1 MKDYA
6 FHKED
11 TDMTVK
17 QFNGKCDELVK
28 MEKEI
33 RVLETELED
42 KSNSIE
48 LLSAILD
55 KLISL
60 RILSLTLTETLVN
73 DINGRKSSLEKVAN
87 ILTKR

>member
-1 MKDYA
+1 
-6 FHKED
+6 
-11 TDMTVK
+11 MTVK
-17 QFNGKCDELVK
+17 QFNEKCDELVK

-33 RVLETELED
+33 RVLETELEG

-60 RILSLTLTETLVN
+60 RILSLTLTETLLN
-73 DINGRKSSLEKVAN
+73 DINERKSSLEKVAN